1 MSQTTFNHVLKQV
14 ELLSIAE
21 QMELIARVAQQLKNQ
36 LPFNKSTKAKELLE
50 KNYNW
55 RKQMTNQPTLQVSS
69 MQIIEPIEEIWEEYV

>member
-1 MSQTTFNHVLKQV
+1 MSQAIFDNVLKQT

-36 LPFNKSTKAKELLE
+36 LPFNKPTKAKELLE